1 MPCLSVWSVC
11 PHPQTPTIPI
21 SHSLPPGTHYGTL
34 HPDCDYSITRIVLM
48 FILNPKVYT
57 NVNIVSVLEFVRQV
71 RALYIV
77 VVVVYCTLVILI

>member
-1 MPCLSVWSVC
+1 
-11 PHPQTPTIPI
+11 
-21 SHSLPPGTHYGTL
+21 
-34 HPDCDYSITRIVLM
+34 M